1 MALVSLARPSMATR
15 LASPTQAML
24 LASGLWSG
32 AMWRP
37 AVVKAVLSAAES
49 GASMGCC
56 SALLLAQHSGSCS
69 ALLSALLSELLSA
82 ALMAHLC
89 ASRSLHSAAVSGVQL
104 AHPMAPLWV
113 IGSVQQSVASVV
125 GL

>member
-1 MALVSLARPSMATR
+1 MALVSLAQPSMAAR
-15 LASPTQAML
+15 LASPTQALL

-37 AVVKAVLSAAES
+37 AAEAVLSAAES